1 MIDKN
6 MLGEFKKL
14 TPYVKDNLYYFL
26 AFRSCYDYD
35 SNISD
40 DLVLRVANLAYNC
53 WIEDN
58 NNVDI
63 DNYANYIL
71 NAIYEFGGNIEQI
84 EAKDPDEIIELYTNE
99 ESAENLLLFNIEG
112 LEYAFTTT
120 NNEKYYLSDDGFF
133 VLNQNGYKIRDPHP
147 MEYELETFFDLFK
160 ENKIAH
166 ISFGMHYNVRCMMK
180 EQFSDEEYEL
190 YKDGISNYKEYCE
203 KKHITSRVILES
215 VGLEEDIDLFDIDKE
230 YTNANKLAKLKNS
243 FQKNKLNGFENYVYV
258 SSLTNGTDYYFDDK
272 NNNYYVAIDKNGI
285 LKKLDNKPYFILN
298 ELRNKEDDLI
308 YISKSE
314 LKRIKENL
322 REDYEKSILRAFR
335 KYKDNYNMSSL
346 KKFSNYIKNKESDI
360 LKNDRGI
367 ELYVESKICQYEK
380 SNEAIK
386 VSKEQ
391 EKLKKKEKE
400 I

>member
-71 NAIYEFGGNIEQI
+71 NAIYEFGGKIEQI

-190 YKDGISNYKEYCE
+190 YKDGISNYKKYCE
-203 KKHITSRVILES
+203 KNHITSRVILES

-230 YTNANKLAKLKNS
+230 YTNANKLAKLQNS

-258 SSLTNGTDYYFDDK
+258 SSLTNGTDFYFDDK
-272 NNNYYVAIDKNGI
+272 NNNNYVAIDKNGI

-298 ELRNKEDDLI
+298 ELHNKEDDFI

-380 SNEAIK
+380 SNELIK